1 MLGQV
6 SMKQLLEA
14 GVHFGHQRRR
24 WNPKMKKY
32 IYTER
37 NQIYIIDLK
46 KTLRLMRESYTFVRD
61 TVAEGGKGVFI
72 GTKKQARDAIEKYA
86 HFCGMYYVNN
96 RWLGG
101 TLTNYDTIRKS
112 INRMIELQTM
122 VADGSMDRYSK
133 KEQSRLLGHKES
145 LERNLQGIR
154 DMQELPA
161 FIFIID
167 PSKEQIAVHEAK
179 KIGIPIVAVVDT
191 NCDPDPID
199 WVIPGNDDAI
209 RSINLA
215 CEKMAEACIEGQIM
229 RVEAGLA
236 SPDSLPEAGRQLLAQ
251 SMAEELGGGEGGEE
265 FTEPAPEPARPTR
278 PKVGT
283 LAATVNEAIEA
294 AREKPVA
301 EAAPETAPEVAPKM
315 ESEADATP
323 GE

>member
-61 TVAEGGKGVFI
+61 TVADGGKGVFI

-251 SMAEELGGGEGGEE
+251 SMAEEQGGGEGAGEDGYV
-265 FTEPAPEPARPTR
+265 EPVAEPARPAR

-294 AREKPVA
+294 AREKPA
-301 EAAPETAPEVAPKM
+301 PEAPAEAPEAAPAEAESAP
-315 ESEADATP
+315 SE
-323 GE
+323 

>member
-1 MLGQV
+1 
-6 SMKQLLEA
+6 
-14 GVHFGHQRRR
+14 
-24 WNPKMKKY
+24 
-32 IYTER
+32 
-37 NQIYIIDLK
+37 
-46 KTLRLMRESYTFVRD
+46 MRESYTFVRD